1 MIVISICLS
10 DIPQEARRKANN
22 GKVYAN
28 FCIDERK
35 EPDRYDNTHTVWIQQ
50 TKEEREAKTPKVY
63 VGNGKEYKFDNQQ
76 NKPSQQYQP
85 PIQNDDNDDDSLP
98 F

>member
-1 MIVISICLS
+1 MITISICLS
-10 DIPQEARRKANN
+10 DIPAEARRKANN

-35 EPDRYDNTHTVWIQQ
+35 EPDKLGNTHSVWISQ
-50 TKEEREAKTPKVY
+50 TKEERQSKAPKKY
-63 VGNGKEYKFDNQQ
+63 VGNGKEYNFNSTSSPQSSGLDNF
-76 NKPSQQYQP
+76 PPQP
-85 PIQNDDNDDDSLP
+85 VDDDDLP